1 MGEAGRE
8 EACGVIGS
16 ESVRLTLIAL
26 FAVLGAG
33 YLAAMVR
40 ALLRPSGNRA
50 GQALGDILHV
60 LMSAAMIV
68 MVSSPG
74 PGIPTIAQVTAFT
87 AAAGWFG
94 GQAVFGIDGHHGGG
108 VYRNWF
114 HAGMMA
120 VMVWM
125 AVAMDLAS
133 PPVPGGGMG
142 GMSMAA
148 GGASGMST
156 GGMNTGG
163 MNMTGPTPAGALA
176 MAPAVGSP
184 AWAGTVSAILAAVLL
199 AAAAWQAIVA
209 LRPLAAPARG
219 PEGRPGGQ
227 PGGQSVTDVALLD
240 GASALMAAGMAV
252 ALLEM
257 T

>member
-156 GGMNTGG
+156 GGMN
-163 MNMTGPTPAGALA
+163 MTGQTPAGALA

-227 PGGQSVTDVALLD
+227 SVTDVALLD